1 MAMRR
6 RPLDAAELPPPDYS
20 EFGLG
25 ATKDSEAAAQWA
37 IASVKGGFEYA
48 RTQLIAE
55 AGKWS
60 DDFRRALQ
68 RKFKEE
74 GHYAGDIDG
83 RMGGGVKEALD
94 RLAKSQ
100 TVSP

>member
-25 ATKDSEAAAQWA
+25 APKDSEAAAQWA
-37 IASVKGGFEYA
+37 IAAVKGGFEYA

-55 AGKWS
+55 AGNGATTS
-60 DDFRRALQ
+60 AARCNA
-68 RKFKEE
+68 
-74 GHYAGDIDG
+74 
-83 RMGGGVKEALD
+83 
-94 RLAKSQ
+94 S
-100 TVSP
+100 